1 MTSTFKSPSGIPSKS
16 VAYENFQGLD
26 VSRDRTSL
34 DTGKEQHLSV
44 CQDSFCDWRGQIT
57 RDPGSNYLQGNHPVH
72 AINFYSKDKVVYAEQ
87 DGSGINL
94 VSEDGHTKTV
104 HFQVKA
110 I

>member
-1 MTSTFKSPSGIPSKS
+1 MTSTFKSPSGIPSQS

-34 DTGKEQHLSV
+34 DTGKNQHLSV

-57 RDPGSNYLQGNHPVH
+57 RDPGCNYLKGSSPVNVV
-72 AINFYSKDKVVYAEQ
+72 NFYSKDKVVYAEQ

-94 VSEDGHTKTV
+94 VSEDDHIKTGA
-104 HFQVKA
+104 FP
-110 I
+110 